1 MSHRAARRRLCVL
14 GVFGGEHDDFGL
26 SASSRPIVLRGS
38 LFRRAG
44 DGEGRRGRRSG
55 EPRGNLLDRGYGAA
69 ALSAFDKAAAA
80 FWQAS
85 PLQLR
90 TVVFADAVKGY
101 ANYTPRENSV
111 FKSNDTLRVYFE
123 PVGFAFTPDGDGF
136 SSALVADLQIRT
148 PGGLILATSEDFGRL
163 EWHGRSKMHEV
174 HATIEFPLP
183 AFKPGDYQLL
193 LTLHDQGSPKEA
205 TVTLPFSV
213 VE

>member
-1 MSHRAARRRLCVL
+1 MTISAFRPAAALLCCAALYFGVPVVVKAGEVADQAGRA
-14 GVFGGEHDDFGL
+14 ET
-26 SASSRPIVLRGS
+26 
-38 LFRRAG
+38 
-44 DGEGRRGRRSG
+44 
-55 EPRGNLLDRGYGAA
+55 LLDRGYGAA

-90 TVVFADAVKGY
+90 TVVFADDVKGY
-101 ANYTPRENSV
+101 ANYTPRENSE

-136 SSALVADLQIRT
+136 SAALVADLQIRT

-163 EWHGRSKMHEV
+163 AWHGRSKMHEV

-183 AFKPGDYQLL
+183 AFKPGEYQLL
-193 LTLHDQGSPKEA
+193 LTLRDQGSPKEV